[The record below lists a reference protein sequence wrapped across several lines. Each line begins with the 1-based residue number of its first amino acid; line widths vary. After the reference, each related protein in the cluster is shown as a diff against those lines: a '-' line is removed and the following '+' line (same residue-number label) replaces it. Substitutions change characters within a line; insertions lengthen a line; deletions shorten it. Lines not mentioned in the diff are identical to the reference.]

1 MSFNSREKMK
11 FASNF
16 YFSQKDDNVLN
27 SILIQSNTILFM
39 ESTIKL
45 YSLKAVEIKS
55 YTFALLFVVGNI
67 LLPQLCH
74 LVPSGGMILLPIYF
88 FTLIAAY
95 KYGFFTG
102 LLTAV
107 ASPLVNH
114 ALFGMPGIEM
124 LPIILIKSALL
135 ATAASYMAHRSQQI
149 KLQNILLVI
158 LFYQGIGM
166 IAELALTGS
175 FMAAMQ
181 DIRLGFPGMLLQ
193 LFGGFF
199 CLKAISKY

>member
-1 MSFNSREKMK
+1 
-11 FASNF
+11 
-16 YFSQKDDNVLN
+16 
-27 SILIQSNTILFM
+27 M

-45 YSLKAVEIKS
+45 YSLKAVEVKS
-55 YTFALLFVVGNI
+55 YLFATLFVAGNI
-67 LLPQLCH
+67 ILPQLAH
-74 LVPSGGMILLPIYF
+74 LIPSGGLILLPIYF

-107 ASPLVNH
+107 ASPIINH
-114 ALFGMPGIEM
+114 FLFGMPAAEM
-124 LPIILIKSALL
+124 LPIILIKSGLL
-135 ATAASYMAHRSQQI
+135 AFAAAYMAQSTKEI
-149 KLQNILLVI
+149 KIQSLLLVI

-166 IAELALTGS
+166 IAELALTGG

-193 LFGGFF
+193 LFGGFLL
-199 CLKAISKY
+199 LKAISKK